1 MGSSEVARPF
11 SESLNAHK
19 QNTSA
24 TKSAIM
30 SALILRDKSVLE
42 RWRKRDEENRKQER
56 LCDVTFME
64 ELFVCVSSYM
74 KLRSHPILFSRW
86 DVFQVLLL
94 ITVKSIFIDWNKA
107 EITI

>member
-1 MGSSEVARPF
+1 MRSSEVARPF

-42 RWRKRDEENRKQER
+42 RQETRYKENGMAGETPLHLLRNSFCV
-56 LCDVTFME
+56 LVHTLNFIHNPFYFHNLTFT
-64 ELFVCVSSYM
+64 
-74 KLRSHPILFSRW
+74 
-86 DVFQVLLL
+86 VLL
-94 ITVKSIFIDWNKA
+94 TKTKN
-107 EITI
+107 